1 MAHSLNQV
9 WIHAVWG
16 TKYREP
22 IINEKI
28 DKCLYKFIKYEFIK
42 LKCFVE
48 EINGTE
54 DHIHVLFSLNRSLS
68 ISKIIRQ
75 VKGSSAHF
83 FNNSNLLQISF
94 YWQTGYSVFS
104 VSKKDLKYIKKYI
117 LNQKSHHSNNK
128 IIRSLEI

>member
-1 MAHSLNQV
+1 MAHTLNQV
-9 WIHAVWG
+9 WIHAVWT

-28 DKCLYKFIKYEFIK
+28 DKFLYKFIKNEFIK

-68 ISKIIRQ
+68 ISKIIHQ

-83 FNNSNLLQISF
+83 FNNSNLLQIPF
-94 YWQTGYSVFS
+94 NWQTGYSVFS
-104 VSKKDLKYIKKYI
+104 VSKKDLKFIKHYI
-117 LNQKSHHSNNK
+117 LNQKRNHSKNK
-128 IIRSLEI
+128 IIKSLEF